1 MSLTND
7 ANKNNYFVTITHSR
21 VTIFVNVTK
30 PMYIFLG
37 LCYTYIYHIENGDL
51 HCIITFK
58 MKNIF
63 I

>member
-7 ANKNNYFVTITHSR
+7 TNKNYYLVIIAQAKVTIS
-21 VTIFVNVTK
+21 VNGTK